1 MCDTFIKGRQNY
13 ANITK
18 YVRVCLH
25 FSILSTPVIW
35 LGKKVKIIAIA
46 LFSKFQDTVDSQ
58 LNKTESNSEKSLTK

>member
-13 ANITK
+13 ANMTK
-18 YVRVCLH
+18 CVRVCLH

-46 LFSKFQDTVDSQ
+46 LFSKFLETPSTVNSTK
-58 LNKTESNSEKSLTK
+58 LNRTQRNH